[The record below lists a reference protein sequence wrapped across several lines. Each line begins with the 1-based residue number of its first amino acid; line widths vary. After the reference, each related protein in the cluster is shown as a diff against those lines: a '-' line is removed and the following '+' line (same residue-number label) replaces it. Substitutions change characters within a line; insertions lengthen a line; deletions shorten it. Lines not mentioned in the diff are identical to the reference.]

1 MELFNVVVIFINQNV
16 LIHDDLKEHILDT
29 VPVSIKCKLKDKKII
44 YNKWKCFMQGREIKY
59 RLVWNRG
66 SLWSQ
71 VRLNKVELGH
81 KEKLTLNLI

>member
-1 MELFNVVVIFINQNV
+1 
-16 LIHDDLKEHILDT
+16 
-29 VPVSIKCKLKDKKII
+29 
-44 YNKWKCFMQGREIKY
+44 MQGREIKY

-81 KEKLTLNLI
+81 KEKLALNLI